1 MCGIAGFISSQVS
14 NPMQVMPK
22 MGFGVPLAEWMRG
35 ELRVWCEGLLNEKK
49 LKEDGYFNHKI
60 IREKWN
66 EHLNGDADW
75 YHQLWNVLVFQA
87 WLENN
92 R

>member
-1 MCGIAGFISSQVS
+1 MLYKYVPKDMIER
-14 NPMQVMPK
+14 PK

-35 ELRVWCEGLLNEKK
+35 ELRVWCEDLLNEKK
-49 LKEDGYFNHKI
+49 LNDDGYFNSKL

-66 EHLNGDADW
+66 EHLKGDVDW
-75 YHQLWNVLVFQA
+75 HHEIWNVLIFQA